1 MQNATIYIKTNMK
14 LVLTERQLK
23 QLKLFLVKKSQLNEE
38 KIRKG
43 VELKSVE
50 AIGSKKQE
58 QKPETTKREPIL
70 DRSKIKINSIKE
82 LEKVLQVLA
91 HQNKGLKIPT
101 KIKSKFEKEVKFGSD
116 IIRDLKTKIVKLIKT
131 TTGVKETMD
140 EKKDVFMSTKNKT
153 DKTGKL
159 KSSNLKSE
167 MRKALKVKS
176 IEFPLTDVEIENK
189 IVNDFLMDVSQ
200 NYTSNFALQRA
211 EGGRVDLTYGK

>member
-1 MQNATIYIKTNMK
+1 MK

-23 QLKLFLVKKSQLNEE
+23 QLKLFLVKKNQLNEE

-50 AIGSKKQE
+50 ALGSKKQE
-58 QKPETTKREPIL
+58 EKPDTTKREPIL

-211 EGGRVDLTYGK
+211 EGGRIDLTYGK

>member
-1 MQNATIYIKTNMK
+1 MK

-167 MRKALKVKS
+167 MRNALKVKS

>member
-1 MQNATIYIKTNMK
+1 MK

-58 QKPETTKREPIL
+58 EKPENIKREPIL

>member
-1 MQNATIYIKTNMK
+1 MK

-50 AIGSKKQE
+50 SLGSSKKQE
-58 QKPETTKREPIL
+58 EKPETIKREPIL

>member
-1 MQNATIYIKTNMK
+1 MK

-23 QLKLFLVKKSQLNEE
+23 QLKLFLVKKNQLNEE

-50 AIGSKKQE
+50 ALGSKKQE
-58 QKPETTKREPIL
+58 EKPDTTKREPIL

-82 LEKVLQVLA
+82 LEKILQVLA

-211 EGGRVDLTYGK
+211 EGGRIDLTYGK